1 MHRRQGREPTC
12 PMCNATIELEI
23 LYRLPLPWST
33 RQALD
38 NPLGPQLPPHHPVS
52 NLCCLSVLPTT
63 KSPSCIAGSIS
74 QCAGMSSDVLLA
86 AAVLNMHKQSVLP

>member
-1 MHRRQGREPTC
+1 
-12 PMCNATIELEI
+12 MCNATIELEI

-52 NLCCLSVLPTT
+52 KLCCLTEFPTRF
-63 KSPSCIAGSIS
+63 
-74 QCAGMSSDVLLA
+74 QHLLR
-86 AAVLNMHKQSVLP
+86 